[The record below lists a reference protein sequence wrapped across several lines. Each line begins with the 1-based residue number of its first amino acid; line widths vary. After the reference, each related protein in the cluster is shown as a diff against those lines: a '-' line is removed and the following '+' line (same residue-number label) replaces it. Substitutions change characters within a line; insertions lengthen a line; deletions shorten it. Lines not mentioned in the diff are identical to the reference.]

1 MVCKGELESAIKTE
15 KTGMTIDESPE
26 ELSGSVYHS
35 RCKIIPPLDRRKY
48 GLYEHLRNLLWASIH
63 QEVNWVQKKLG
74 GTGESLE

>member
-35 RCKIIPPLDRRKY
+35 RCKIFPLWIE
-48 GLYEHLRNLLWASIH
+48 GNMGFMSI
-63 QEVNWVQKKLG
+63 
-74 GTGESLE
+74 